1 VPADAQVLPDIPRGD
16 VLIVDALHGRLAVID
31 FNAWKPGVNL
41 GNGIYQMLMD
51 MWYVEPTNGEWIN
64 ALAAKKPI
72 YNEDATQMTLNLR
85 KGIYWSDGV
94 ELTADDIVYTVKIQM
109 ETSGLIYTTS
119 STLMLKMFMPKTDT
133 QSFLS

>member
-51 MWYVEPTNGEWIN
+51 MWYVEPTSGEWIN

-94 ELTADDIVYTVKIQM
+94 ELTADDVVYTVKIQM